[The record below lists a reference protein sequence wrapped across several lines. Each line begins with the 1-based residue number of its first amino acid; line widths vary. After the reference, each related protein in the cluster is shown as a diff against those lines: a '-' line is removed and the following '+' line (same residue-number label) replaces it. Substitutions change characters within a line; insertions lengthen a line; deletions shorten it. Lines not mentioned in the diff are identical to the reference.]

1 MRDLYGEIVLGVIVV
16 TAMWIGDSFFAGILY
31 SIVVVI
37 IIVVVVVV
45 VGAVGGTTHGASTP
59 RQIPPSKD
67 PHHCLTHPAAL
78 ASFVLEGHRSS
89 FAVANGAR
97 REQSTIAMMSSR
109 QAGCAAK

>member
-1 MRDLYGEIVLGVIVV
+1 MYGEIVLGVIVV
-16 TAMWIGDSFFAGILY
+16 TAMWIEDSFFAGILY
-31 SIVVVI
+31 AIVVVI
-37 IIVVVVVV
+37 IVVVV